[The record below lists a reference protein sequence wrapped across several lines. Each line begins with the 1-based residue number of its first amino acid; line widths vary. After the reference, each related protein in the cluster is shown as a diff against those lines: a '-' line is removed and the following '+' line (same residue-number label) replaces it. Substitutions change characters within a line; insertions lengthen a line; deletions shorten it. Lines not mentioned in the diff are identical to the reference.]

1 MIRGSIGRLFKDFN
15 MMNKK
20 ILSLLVSSALIMPSA
35 APVFAQTPAK
45 SQIEELQNNP
55 KFYEI
60 DPNSVEINY
69 LGEVEDQPLVRGVNE
84 PWDASKQS
92 SVVDQYNQMAGQYN
106 QTANEINQQIDHFN
120 QGIQQANQ
128 VIDLLNNIIN
138 IAKKVWQIVD
148 DSKPVSNVNSLYATA
163 LPYNMKASQL
173 QGWSKPRS
181 YRYSFYCK
189 NLYGIKTVEVTY
201 RVSFQ
206 YGGNYNGKGRYL
218 TGVTV
223 IPENVDTMVGYSFY
237 MNASVP
243 DSTVVNMGTH
253 DNPVAALRL
262 VLQWRISTII
272 KDSQSTAVYFIAG
285 DGRYQQVADPFKSR
299 SVSDPAVVENA
310 VPVVS
315 VPVQAPSVGKD
326 SKAVALPAK
335 SLPAGLKKDPSK
347 VF

>member
-1 MIRGSIGRLFKDFN
+1 M
-15 MMNKK
+15 
-20 ILSLLVSSALIMPSA
+20 
-35 APVFAQTPAK
+35 
-45 SQIEELQNNP
+45 EELQNNP

-60 DPNSVEINY
+60 DPSSVEIQY
-69 LGEVEDQPLVRGVNE
+69 LGEAEDQPMVRGVNE
-84 PWDASKQS
+84 PWAGLKQS
-92 SVVDQYNQMAGQYN
+92 SAADQYNQMAGQYN

-148 DSKPVSNVNSLYATA
+148 DSKPVANVQSLYATA

-206 YGGNYNGKGRYL
+206 YGGNYKGKGHYL

-223 IPENVDTMVGYSFY
+223 VPENVDTMVGYSFF

-253 DNPVAALRL
+253 DDPIAALRL

-299 SVSDPAVVENA
+299 AVSAPSGVENVVPAVSAVA
-310 VPVVS
+310 VPAAS
-315 VPVQAPSVGKD
+315 INKD
-326 SKAVALPAK
+326 LNSVALPAK